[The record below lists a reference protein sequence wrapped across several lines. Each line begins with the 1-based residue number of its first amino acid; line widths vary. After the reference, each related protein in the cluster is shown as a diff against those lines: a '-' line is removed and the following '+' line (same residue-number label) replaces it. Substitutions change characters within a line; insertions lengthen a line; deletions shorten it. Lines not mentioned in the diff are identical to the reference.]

1 MMGCRFTQYQF
12 RKEKQNQ
19 IYLVSGIEPYCCNCP
34 VVAVT
39 IFG

>member
-19 IYLVSGIEPYCCNCP
+19 IYLVSGIEAYCCNCL
-34 VVAVT
+34 VVAVRN
-39 IFG
+39 FG